1 MHDKEFEQFVA
12 ALMALVI
19 DFKAT
24 QMHLLRAMSRIFNGE
39 GNTKKS

>member
-1 MHDKEFEQFVA
+1 MNDKEFEQFIA

-24 QMHLLRAMSRIFNGE
+24 QMHVLRALARIFNGE
-39 GNTKKS
+39 GRRK